1 MWPWQK
7 RKSETELVTALFD
20 DLADSL
26 KKLVLAPRDKYA
38 QRFLKSLSLLED
50 QAGNLKSE
58 SDVHKLGKESEIAID
73 RFAHAQ
79 RDCVERVFFDLDSS
93 LRDLLSIID
102 ETLISSDD
110 FIAKTSSL
118 TTRLSAASDLQSLEE
133 IRSTIRLEVR
143 ALANSV
149 KSFRDANHH
158 TMEQY
163 KTELDSMRKRLDE
176 AQETARTDGLTQLPN
191 RVSHE
196 FYLNAIIKKATEGN
210 VYSLALIDLD
220 GFKNVN
226 DKFGHSAGDEVLVQF
241 AMKLKK
247 SLGSNAFIC
256 RLGGDEFTIVSN
268 KSAAEL
274 TNLLLVFRTELLSKP
289 IDFHGKEL
297 EIGMSFGVSAID
309 GKVDYATLMSET
321 DNYMYHYKRKHK
333 REQVA

>member
-1 MWPWQK
+1 MRLKDRGLRPSNAFGIVVLYRRIYEPSMATENWREKKWNSISTMWPWQK

-118 TTRLSAASDLQSLEE
+118 TTRLSAA
-133 IRSTIRLEVR
+133 R
-143 ALANSV
+143 A
-149 KSFRDANHH
+149 
-158 TMEQY
+158 
-163 KTELDSMRKRLDE
+163 
-176 AQETARTDGLTQLPN
+176 
-191 RVSHE
+191 
-196 FYLNAIIKKATEGN
+196 
-210 VYSLALIDLD
+210 
-220 GFKNVN
+220 
-226 DKFGHSAGDEVLVQF
+226 
-241 AMKLKK
+241 AMML
-247 SLGSNAFIC
+247 
-256 RLGGDEFTIVSN
+256 
-268 KSAAEL
+268 
-274 TNLLLVFRTELLSKP
+274 
-289 IDFHGKEL
+289 
-297 EIGMSFGVSAID
+297 
-309 GKVDYATLMSET
+309 
-321 DNYMYHYKRKHK
+321 
-333 REQVA
+333 